1 MKKSSIF
8 INIGRG
14 STVKEDDLIAALK
27 QKMIAGAVLDVFE
40 KEPLSESSELWDFEN
55 VYISPH
61 CACFDKDLYNR
72 TISTFGDNLEAY
84 A

>member
-1 MKKSSIF
+1 LAILPNIVGVTEQLITIESTFSKMKKSSIF

-40 KEPLSESSELWDFEN
+40 KEPLSESSELWDF
-55 VYISPH
+55 
-61 CACFDKDLYNR
+61 
-72 TISTFGDNLEAY
+72 
-84 A
+84 